1 MANINLLGQ
10 ENFQSQPKITGE
22 KIGTTLSVV
31 GALILVLIVAAYWWF
46 VWQEKSVIS
55 DTADLKTKFAVLDK
69 EVSSSPIRKEAI
81 LRQGQIL
88 ELKQLLGG
96 YTYWSRLLPELS
108 KVTLKTS
115 GYVSLTASSDKN
127 LHLNVVM
134 PDFAEFDKFLKVFDN
149 SVYNTKFKNLK
160 VVSAGRFQNEQ
171 GSGVRAEVEVQ
182 IKPELLNSKLEGG
195 QQL

>member
-22 KIGTTLSVV
+22 KIGTTLSVI

-46 VWQEKSVIS
+46 VWQEKSTMS
-55 DTADLKTKFAVLDK
+55 DTADLKTKFTVLEK

-182 IKPELLNSKLEGG
+182 IKPELLNKMEGG

>member
-182 IKPELLNSKLEGG
+182 IKPELLGKEGG